1 MNVKGS
7 VTIPDLKMIASF
19 EDLKKLRIS
28 HVGWY
33 FNIKFGL
40 RLNDGQYVESG
51 FYHDFSD
58 RHLFDPVK
66 KITRIECSLGKDERF
81 ITGIDF
87 YHK

>member
-7 VTIPDLKMIASF
+7 VTIPDLKKIASF

-51 FYHDFSD
+51 FYHDF
-58 RHLFDPVK
+58 R
-66 KITRIECSLGKDERF
+66 RILQRLYYDCDSILL
-81 ITGIDF
+81 GID
-87 YHK
+87 